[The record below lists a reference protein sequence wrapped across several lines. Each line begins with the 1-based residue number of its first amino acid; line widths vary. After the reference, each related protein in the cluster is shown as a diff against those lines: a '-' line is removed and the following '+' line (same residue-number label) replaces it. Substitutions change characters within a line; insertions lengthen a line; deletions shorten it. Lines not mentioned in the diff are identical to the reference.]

1 MASSPNLDQ
10 FWQDVLSQIGAPT
23 SQTNLAFLAAW
34 QPFEGGWTNNDANYN
49 PLNTTQPY
57 GASVPIN
64 SVGVQSYATYAD
76 GVAATAQTLQNG
88 NYPNLLSW
96 LKSGGGNL
104 VPQGVLPNIRTW
116 GTGPFADAI
125 ANGKVIGFLQSGAGV
140 SGPTITDTN
149 GGKPISEPTGG
160 ITNTPGAG
168 VTCTPPP
175 VPFGLNPADWLSR
188 KSTGNPGP
196 TIGYYAC
203 VIGLDIQRGL
213 WVILGLIVV
222 GFGLWVYS
230 QDKDAPGGTQLQKI
244 DQIPAKAAE
253 VGAAIGG

>member
-1 MASSPNLDQ
+1 MEHLTD
-10 FWQDVLSQIGAPT
+10 L
-23 SQTNLAFLAAW
+23 QTLNAY
-34 QPFEGGWTNNDANYN
+34 EGG
-49 PLNTTQPY
+49 TQPIFVSSSSL
-57 GASVPIN
+57 GLQVS
-64 SVGVQSYATYAD
+64 GYAET
-76 GVAATAQTLQNG
+76 AA
-88 NYPNLLSW
+88 
-96 LKSGGGNL
+96 
-104 VPQGVLPNIRTW
+104 
-116 GTGPFADAI
+116 AI
-125 ANGKVIGFLQSGAGV
+125 ANAAV
-140 SGPTITDTN
+140 SGKITDTN
-149 GGKPISEPTGG
+149 GGNPITEPTGG

-168 VTCTPPP
+168 ATCTPPS
-175 VPFGLNPADWLSR
+175 VPFGLNPVDWLAK

-244 DQIPAKAAE
+244 DQIPVKAAE